1 MSKIKV
7 TETILRDTNQVLLA
21 ARMTIDEML
30 PFLNDLDKVG
40 YYSVEA
46 WGGSTFD
53 ACLRYL
59 NEDPWERL
67 RTIKKNMPKTK
78 LQMLFRGQN
87 MLGYRQYADD
97 VVDYFVKKSIDNG
110 VEILRVFD
118 ALNDIRNLETSI
130 KSAKSCKAHV
140 QGAICYAVGE
150 PYTEEYY
157 ADFAKKLVNLGA
169 DSVCLKDT
177 AGILKPFDAYN
188 IVKAIKEKIK
198 KPVQIHSHNT
208 AGMASMSLLK
218 AIEAGADSVDTNLA
232 PMAVGA
238 VHTATETIV
247 KALEGTEYDTGLSLE
262 KIRVVSEK
270 VEVLKN
276 QYLEDE
282 QIDPKKLGVNEDALY
297 YGVPANM
304 LSNLVLQL
312 KQAGK
317 EELLDKV
324 LEEVPEVRKD
334 CGMPPLFTPVSQII
348 GTQSVFN
355 VIMGERYKQVTND
368 FKSLIMGE
376 YGHPPVQIE
385 NDFVNLILGDT
396 PVITGRVADSF
407 DPELDRFRREL
418 PLELVEQD
426 EDVLSY
432 AQFGDVAI
440 DFFKVRRDDKY
451 GIDSEHADHE
461 QLIHPI

>member
-1 MSKIKV
+1 MSNIKV

-21 ARMTIDEML
+21 ARMTLDEML
-30 PFLNDLDKVG
+30 PFLSDLDKVG
-40 YYSVEA
+40 YYSVDA

-97 VVDYFVKKSIDNG
+97 VVDYFVKKSVDNG
-110 VEILRVFD
+110 IEILRIFD
-118 ALNDIRNLETSI
+118 PLNDIRNLQVPI
-130 KSAKSCKAHV
+130 KSAKFCKAHV
-140 QGAICYAVGE
+140 QGTICYSVGT
-150 PYTEEYY
+150 PYTPEYY
-157 ADFAKKLVNLGA
+157 VDYAKKLVDLGA
-169 DSVCLKDT
+169 DSICIKDT
-177 AGILKPFDAYN
+177 AGLLKPFDAFK
-188 IVKAIKEKIK
+188 IVKAIKKAIK
-198 KPVQIHSHNT
+198 QPVAIHSHNT
-208 AGMASMSLLK
+208 SGMASMSLLK
-218 AIEAGADSVDTNLA
+218 AIEAGADIIDTTVSPLA
-232 PMAVGA
+232 LGDAHAP
-238 VHTATETIV
+238 TETMI
-247 KALEGTEYDTGLSLE
+247 KALEDTEYSTGLSLE
-262 KIRVVSEK
+262 KVRDVSQK

-276 QYLEDE
+276 KYIDDD
-282 QIDPKKLGVNEDALY
+282 QIDVKKLGINADSVFY
-297 YGVPANM
+297 QVPANM
-304 LSNLVLQL
+304 LTNLMIQL

-317 EELLDKV
+317 EDLMDKV
-324 LEEVPEVRKD
+324 LTEVPLVRGD
-334 CGMPPLFTPVSQII
+334 AGMPPLFSPVSQIV
-348 GTQSVFN
+348 GTQAVFN
-355 VIMGERYKQVTND
+355 VLMGARYKQVTND
-368 FKSLIMGE
+368 FKALIAGE
-376 YGHPPVQIE
+376 YGQPPAPME
-385 NDFVNLILGDT
+385 DDFVKAILGDT
-396 PVITGRVADSF
+396 KRIKKRPADNF

-461 QLIHPI
+461 EQIHPI